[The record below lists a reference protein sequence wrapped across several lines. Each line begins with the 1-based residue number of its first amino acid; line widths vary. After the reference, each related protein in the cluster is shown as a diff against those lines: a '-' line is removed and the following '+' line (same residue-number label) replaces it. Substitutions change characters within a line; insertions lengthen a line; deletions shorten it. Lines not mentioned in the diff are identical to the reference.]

1 MATSGVSGYA
11 AISARVR
18 AKSAGLLTPQDM
30 VRLSEAPDFASL
42 FTALKATAYGPYLDN
57 LKDKEVAPRAVIME
71 AKRRLAQ
78 SFDSVVQM
86 APVETRPL
94 VKQLF
99 RYFEVGNLKAV
110 LRALVTVFT
119 GEGGQSLWDRVREVL
134 FPLGAASVLPAR
146 AMVESGSLAS
156 AVELLHG
163 TPYEE
168 AMSFAMKRYS
178 SEQSLFPIEVALDL
192 TYWRRLW
199 AEATKLTGPDREHGV
214 KIIGA
219 LLDMNNLMWAIRY
232 KVYYK
237 LSEEEVI
244 NYTLPFGYRVQ
255 DSDLRSIAAGADIA
269 TVISRIYP
277 SIPNVSELLQDP
289 ETGLPKLEVLLKR
302 ELLKQ
307 CLAAFVG
314 SPFHIGLPLAFLVLS
329 DLEVQDL
336 IVLTEA
342 KASNMPDEDYRPL
355 LLKTSLASQGTG
367 A

>member
-1 MATSGVSGYA
+1 MPTGGVSGYA

-18 AKSAGLLTPQDM
+18 AKSADLLTPRDM

-42 FTALKATAYGPYLDN
+42 FASLKATAYGPYLEN
-57 LKDKEVAPRAVIME
+57 LKDKDVAPRRVIME
-71 AKRRLAQ
+71 VKRRLAD
-78 SFDSVVQM
+78 SFDSIVQM

-94 VKQLF
+94 IKQLF

-119 GEGGQSLWDRVREVL
+119 EDEESGLWERVRDVL
-134 FPLGAASVLPAR
+134 FPLGAGSVLPAR
-146 AMVESGSLAS
+146 AMVESGNIAS
-156 AVELLHG
+156 AVELLQG
-163 TPYEE
+163 TPYEDT
-168 AMSFAMKRYS
+168 MSFAMKRYS
-178 SEQSLFPIEVALDL
+178 SEQNLFPIEVALDL
-192 TYWRRLW
+192 TYWRHLW
-199 AEATKLTGPDREHGV
+199 AEAKKLTGPDREHGV
-214 KIIGA
+214 KIIGT

-232 KVYYK
+232 KVYYR

-255 DSDLRSIAAGADIA
+255 DSDLRAIAAGADIA
-269 TVISRIYP
+269 TVVSKIYP
-277 SIPNVSELLQDP
+277 SLRDVNELLAEPQR
-289 ETGLPKLEVLLKR
+289 GLPKLEVLLKR

-314 SPFHIGLPLAFLVLS
+314 SPFHIGLPLAFLVMS

-342 KASNMPDEDYRPL
+342 KSSNLGDQEYRPF
-355 LLKTSLASQGTG
+355 LLKTTLAS
-367 A
+367 